1 MHGEGPIVLV
11 LAPTRE
17 LAVQIQ
23 EEAVK
28 FGSHSN
34 VRSTCIYGGAPK
46 GPQIRDLQRG
56 KLLYF
61 EAWDVYCLLLRNACL
76 VY

>member
-1 MHGEGPIVLV
+1 MLV

-23 EEAVK
+23 EEALK
-28 FGSHSN
+28 FGSFTKI
-34 VRSTCIYGGAPK
+34 RSTCIYGGAPK

-56 KLLYF
+56 TYVSSM
-61 EAWDVYCLLLRNACL
+61 AIC
-76 VY
+76 